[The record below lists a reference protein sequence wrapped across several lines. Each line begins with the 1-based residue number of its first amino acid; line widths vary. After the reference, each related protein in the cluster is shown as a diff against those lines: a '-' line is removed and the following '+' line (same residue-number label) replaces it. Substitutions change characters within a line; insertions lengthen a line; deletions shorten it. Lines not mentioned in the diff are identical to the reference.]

1 MADSAVSRAVSARVY
16 AAIGLVITVGVWQV
30 VAMAQVFGTTVS
42 SPLAVARVF
51 ADARRRSTLLAGVR
65 VTMLESLQGFGWALV
80 AAALVALVATLVPA
94 LRRGID
100 QLGTIESA
108 IPFVSLAPI
117 LLALFDRDMV
127 PSAMAACTAFFP
139 LYLAFVSG
147 LAAGPRSAIDL
158 LTVLGASRWD
168 TLLRA
173 RIPAGLPVLT
183 TGMKVAMPLAIVGA
197 VIGEWFGSSGGVG
210 PILLVAMRN
219 YQMPT
224 MWSAVVATVVLALC
238 LYGVCVLLDK
248 LAVSRFG

>member
-1 MADSAVSRAVSARVY
+1 MAEAGVDRAVSARVY
-16 AAIGLVITVGVWQV
+16 AGIGLFVMVVVWHV
-30 VAMAQVFGTTVS
+30 VAVSRVFGSTVS
-42 SPLAVARVF
+42 SPTAVLRVLA
-51 ADARRRSTLLAGVR
+51 DDKRRATLLAGVR
-65 VTMLESLQGFGWALV
+65 VTMLESLQGFVWALV
-80 AAALVALVATLVPA
+80 AAAIVALIATLVPVV
-94 LRRGID
+94 RRGSD

-127 PSAMAACTAFFP
+127 PSAMAACTAYFP

-158 LTVLGASRWD
+158 LTVLGASRWSV
-168 TLLRA
+168 LLRA

-197 VIGEWFGSSGGVG
+197 VIGEWFGSNGGVG

-224 MWSAVVATVVLALC
+224 MWAAVVATMALALG
-238 LYGVCVLLDK
+238 LYGLCVVVDRIVV
-248 LAVSRFG
+248 ARFG